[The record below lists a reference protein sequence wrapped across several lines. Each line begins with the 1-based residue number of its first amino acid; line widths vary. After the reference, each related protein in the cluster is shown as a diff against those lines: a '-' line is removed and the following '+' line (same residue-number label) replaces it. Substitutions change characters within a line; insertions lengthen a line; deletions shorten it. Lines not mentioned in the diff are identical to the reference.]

1 MSPKL
6 TELLTAAMGL
16 SPAEREELADSLWAS
31 LDPPDAFD
39 GMAEGEFAAELDRR
53 ATELKSDPSLG
64 ASWDEVRDMR

>member
-6 TELLTAAMGL
+6 TELLTAAMAL
-16 SPAEREELADSLWAS
+16 SANEREELADSLWAS
-31 LDPPDAFD
+31 LDPPDAFA
-39 GMAEGEFAAELDRR
+39 GMTEDEFATELNRR